1 MDGDTL
7 MACSSWECVAW
18 NVAAV
23 AVAVLGIMGIR
34 AIVSAYPASHG
45 QPQEQLGATGSESS
59 L

>member
-1 MDGDTL
+1 

>member
-1 MDGDTL
+1 

-23 AVAVLGIMGIR
+23 AVAFLGIMGIR
-34 AIVSAYPASHG
+34 AIVSGCLSCQPG